1 MDLKRPHSH
10 LVTEPAQ
17 PDKKPRPSSPVT
29 ANGVARSRRSGSPTK
44 PKVSLDEDEDEDE
57 EMDSLTKVV
66 EVSDR
71 VSPALVGRAMGVVN
85 GRRGLEG
92 RVCQSV
98 GGEKGARLLQP
109 SPFCRS
115 AGRSGGVRIQCGV
128 AMLSSETPSLPVGC
142 WLGHQCL
149 VEGPDGASEGR
160 GGCFLGATSFPTLPF
175 PFLSTNPY
183 LSRPIIY
190 LACIRRTTLLAL
202 SQCFGG

>member
-1 MDLKRPHSH
+1 MWVERRLRSASLNSNSDRPFVARVQPASLLLPPPYLPTLLLSAMDLKRPHSH

-44 PKVSLDEDEDEDE
+44 PKLSVDEDEDEDE

-85 GRRGLEG
+85 GRRGWEG

-98 GGEKGARLLQP
+98 GGGGGKELASFNPRPSAVRLDALVGAG
-109 SPFCRS
+109 SS
-115 AGRSGGVRIQCGV
+115 VRWQCGQ
-128 AMLSSETPSLPVGC
+128 VGR
-142 WLGHQCL
+142 L
-149 VEGPDGASEGR
+149 V
-160 GGCFLGATSFPTLPF
+160 FL
-175 PFLSTNPY
+175 
-183 LSRPIIY
+183 
-190 LACIRRTTLLAL
+190 
-202 SQCFGG
+202 